1 MEQNKKNLKA
11 MSIVVLVLAGLSLL
25 SILFELFFGNLN
37 EAFKSASLP
46 EGATDGVILVAKIV
60 IAAISLLLLLPQIY
74 IGIKG
79 IKVAK
84 NPDNSNGHIV
94 WGIIL
99 IIVTAIGVI
108 SPISGIIQGGAIFKN
123 IADLCSIIVDIV
135 ILYEYVVFAKAVKN
149 GL

>member
-108 SPISGIIQGGAIFKN
+108 SPISGIIQGDAIFKN

>member
-11 MSIVVLVLAGLSLL
+11 MSIVVLILAGLSLL

-108 SPISGIIQGGAIFKN
+108 SPISGIIQGGAIFGN

>member
-108 SPISGIIQGGAIFKN
+108 SPISGVIQGGAIFKN